1 MINKAFVL
9 IVVALSF
16 VVSCSTSD
24 DKIIVT
30 NSINLGKVND
40 GDIRMIDIECV
51 NNTRKTLELKEV
63 YLCCSWLRTNN
74 DLTRKIEPKDT
85 VHLNFEYLV
94 EGQGY
99 VERYIHLYFDKYK
112 DPYLIKIYANVGGK

>member
-51 NNTRKTLELKEV
+51 NNTRKTLELTCDLPYDMKCTKE
-63 YLCCSWLRTNN
+63 
-74 DLTRKIEPKDT
+74 D
-85 VHLNFEYLV
+85 
-94 EGQGY
+94 
-99 VERYIHLYFDKYK
+99 
-112 DPYLIKIYANVGGK
+112 